1 MLGPNQIGFYTRTT
15 QTMWSSQDEG
25 RASSLYQKCEAG
37 KANDAVLSQNLD
49 ILPLVL
55 RHACIAVHLD
65 IVRMLLRHDFDLDRI
80 ANDETPLFIAC
91 SAPRYLESDA
101 TRIVDLLLSR
111 GANQLLSSRGVTPLF
126 RAVEKNSLE
135 LMRVLLRHGAI
146 VDEVAPAGAPR
157 YSEDDPKY
165 DFLGESN
172 QDTPLDRACAYSL
185 IPLIRFLLAN
195 GAAWDR
201 VTRIGVTL
209 VSYVRS
215 RRNRSGGRE
224 LNQIFD
230 EFFTKYWMLRLRLRV
245 VGRRSVAQQ
254 RVLGDLYLSNHL
266 ASFVIGDGV
275 LSGRPAS

>member
-1 MLGPNQIGFYTRTT
+1 
-15 QTMWSSQDEG
+15 
-25 RASSLYQKCEAG
+25 
-37 KANDAVLSQNLD
+37 
-49 ILPLVL
+49 
-55 RHACIAVHLD
+55 
-65 IVRMLLRHDFDLDRI
+65 
-80 ANDETPLFIAC
+80 
-91 SAPRYLESDA
+91 
-101 TRIVDLLLSR
+101 
-111 GANQLLSSRGVTPLF
+111 
-126 RAVEKNSLE
+126 
-135 LMRVLLRHGAI
+135 MRVLLRHGAI
-146 VDEVAPAGAPR
+146 NVDEVAPAGAPR

-245 VGRRSVAQQ
+245 IGRRSVAQQ

-275 LSGRPAS
+275 LSSRPAS

>member
-1 MLGPNQIGFYTRTT
+1 
-15 QTMWSSQDEG
+15 MWSSKDEG

-55 RHACIAVHLD
+55 GHACIAVHLD
-65 IVRMLLRHDFDLDRI
+65 IVRMLLRHDFDLDRK
-80 ANDETPLFIAC
+80 ANDDETPLFLAC
-91 SAPRYLESDA
+91 SAPRYHESDA
-101 TRIVDLLLSR
+101 TRIV
-111 GANQLLSSRGVTPLF
+111 
-126 RAVEKNSLE
+126 
-135 LMRVLLRHGAI
+135 
-146 VDEVAPAGAPR
+146 PR
-157 YSEDDPKY
+157 YSRADL

-172 QDTPLDRACAYSL
+172 RDTPLDRACAYVL

-209 VSYVRS
+209 VSYVRG

-245 VGRRSVAQQ
+245 IGRRSVAQQ

-275 LSGRPAS
+275 LSSRPAS

>member
-1 MLGPNQIGFYTRTT
+1 ME
-15 QTMWSSQDEG
+15 WSSQDAD
-25 RASSLYQKCEAG
+25 RASSFIKNARQEKTRSNHITKPG
-37 KANDAVLSQNLD
+37 HFTTTTK
-49 ILPLVL
+49 
-55 RHACIAVHLD
+55 RRACAVHLD
-65 IVRMLLRHDFDLDRI
+65 IVRMLLRHDFDLDRK
-80 ANDETPLFIAC
+80 ANDDETPLFIAC
-91 SAPRYLESDA
+91 SAPRYHWYHESDA

-126 RAVEKNSLE
+126 RAVERNSLE

-157 YSEDDPKY
+157 YSIISRR
-165 DFLGESN
+165 DFLGDSN

-209 VSYVRS
+209 VSYVRG

-245 VGRRSVAQQ
+245 IGRRSVAQQ
-254 RVLGDLYLSNHL
+254 RPRDLCRRPTAYP
-266 ASFVIGDGV
+266 AIGDG
-275 LSGRPAS
+275 A

>member
-1 MLGPNQIGFYTRTT
+1 
-15 QTMWSSQDEG
+15 MWSSQDEH
-25 RASSLYQKCEAG
+25 RARSLYQKCEKG
-37 KANDAVLSQNLD
+37 NANDAVISQNLD

-55 RHACIAVHLD
+55 RQACRRAHLD
-65 IVRMLLRHDFDLDRI
+65 IVRMLLRQDFDLDRKAI
-80 ANDETPLFIAC
+80 DDETPLFIAC
-91 SAPRYLESDA
+91 SAPRYHESDA

-126 RAVEKNSLE
+126 RAVERNSLE
-135 LMRVLLRHGAI
+135 LMRVLLRHGAS

-157 YSEDDPKY
+157 YLSSGYSIEDPKF

-172 QDTPLDRACAYSL
+172 RDTPLDRACAYSL

-209 VSYVRS
+209 VSYVRG

-245 VGRRSVAQQ
+245 IGRRSVAQQ

-275 LSGRPAS
+275 LSSRPAS

>member
-1 MLGPNQIGFYTRTT
+1 M
-15 QTMWSSQDEG
+15 
-25 RASSLYQKCEAG
+25 
-37 KANDAVLSQNLD
+37 
-49 ILPLVL
+49 
-55 RHACIAVHLD
+55 
-65 IVRMLLRHDFDLDRI
+65 
-80 ANDETPLFIAC
+80 
-91 SAPRYLESDA
+91 
-101 TRIVDLLLSR
+101 IVDLLLSR

-126 RAVEKNSLE
+126 RAVERNSLE

-146 VDEVAPAGAPR
+146 NVDEVAPAGAPR

-209 VSYVRS
+209 VSYVRG
-215 RRNRSGGRE
+215 RRNRYDGRD

-230 EFFTKYWMLRLRLRV
+230 EFLTKYWMLRLRLRV
-245 VGRRSVAQQ
+245 IGRRSVAQQ

-275 LSGRPAS
+275 LSSRPAS

>member
-1 MLGPNQIGFYTRTT
+1 
-15 QTMWSSQDEG
+15 MWSSQDEH
-25 RASSLYQKCEAG
+25 RARSLYQKCEKG
-37 KANDAVLSQNLD
+37 NANDAVISQNLD

-55 RHACIAVHLD
+55 GHACIGAHLD
-65 IVRMLLRHDFDLDRI
+65 IVRMLLRHDFDLDRK
-80 ANDETPLFIAC
+80 ANDAETPLFIAC
-91 SAPRYLESDA
+91 TGHPIRGEDA
-101 TRIVDLLLSR
+101 TRIV
-111 GANQLLSSRGVTPLF
+111 
-126 RAVEKNSLE
+126 
-135 LMRVLLRHGAI
+135 
-146 VDEVAPAGAPR
+146 
-157 YSEDDPKY
+157 
-165 DFLGESN
+165 
-172 QDTPLDRACAYSL
+172 
-185 IPLIRFLLAN
+185 LAN

-209 VSYVRS
+209 VSYVRG

-275 LSGRPAS
+275 LSSRPAS